1 MGWKGETTI
10 LGGINQTMGR
20 DWERR
25 ANKIEKRRAWKRS
38 NKVMNENLEKEFN
51 YLIDGHKDYFSSK
64 ANYFEQGV
72 IYWLKNLPNKKEL
85 DHMKEL
91 KNSSNIK
98 PIFIVGVPRCGST
111 VIEKVIASGTKRFP
125 IGEECSVIS
134 NIVGEKVLA
143 NNLLNTDTEN
153 LKNQIIKK
161 YESLSLLKKESNY
174 IFTDKTLDNFFFIQ

>member
-1 MGWKGETTI
+1 MKMGTLSKKDKAYGNFLYAKYE
-10 LGGINQTMGR
+10 L
-20 DWERR
+20 
-25 ANKIEKRRAWKRS
+25 
-38 NKVMNENLEKEFN
+38 MNENFEKEFN

-98 PIFIVGVPRCGST
+98 PIFIVGVTRCGSS

-125 IGEECSVIS
+125 IGEECAVIN
-134 NIVGEKVLA
+134 NIIGEKILA
-143 NNLLNTDTEN
+143 KNLFTNDTEK
-153 LKNQIIKK
+153 LEKCLVEAI
-161 YESLSLLKKESNY
+161 
-174 IFTDKTLDNFFFIQ
+174 